1 LETPSIRNY
10 KFIQR
15 NIDLLLN
22 NNLFFFEMANNFIAK
37 KYKEYL
43 KNEYNKPPPST
54 KKEDLGAAKQRH
66 KNTTEST

>member
-1 LETPSIRNY
+1 
-10 KFIQR
+10 
-15 NIDLLLN
+15 
-22 NNLFFFEMANNFIAK
+22 MANNFIAK